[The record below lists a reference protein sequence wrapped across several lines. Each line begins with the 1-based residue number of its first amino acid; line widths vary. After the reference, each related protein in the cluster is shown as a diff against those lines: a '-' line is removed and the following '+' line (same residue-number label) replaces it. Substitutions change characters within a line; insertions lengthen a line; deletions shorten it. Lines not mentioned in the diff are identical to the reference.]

1 MSGRKKIFWMSFI
14 SSPSWHC
21 SRNQA
26 FLKYLPVL
34 VILASFLDILFYTTS
49 TKKAEIRGE
58 VGVALTGFE
67 ALSWVGLVDPPS
79 LFTAGF
85 LQVTQ
90 ISVGGIISPTHKL
103 LICGTVLNTLAVCLF
118 LFDNTMSMEGTEV
131 DVTWS

>member
-1 MSGRKKIFWMSFI
+1 M
-14 SSPSWHC
+14 
-21 SRNQA
+21 
-26 FLKYLPVL
+26 
-34 VILASFLDILFYTTS
+34 
-49 TKKAEIRGE
+49 
-58 VGVALTGFE
+58 ALTGFE

-79 LFTAGF
+79 LLTAGF

-118 LFDNTMSMEGTEV
+118 LFDDTMSMEGTEV